1 MRASRFHICTVYTV
15 LCIVTIIMAPQA
27 FSLTLTQIVEKNTD
41 TDERGTPQRGHF
53 QPPVILSP
61 VERSEFRDTFQI
73 QCTWSEVPDAARYH
87 VVLAKDRRFE
97 NIIHENTDVTDTS
110 YTIGNLDYGSYFL
123 KVSSIASDNAES
135 PFSDILTFIIV
146 PSPPVNIPLNYYW

>member
-1 MRASRFHICTVYTV
+1 MRVSRFHICTVYTV
-15 LCIVTIIMAPQA
+15 LCVVMIMAPQA
-27 FSLTLTQIVEKNTD
+27 FALTQIVEKNTD
-41 TDERGTPQRGHF
+41 TDERGKSQRGSF

-61 VERSEFRDTFQI
+61 VEISEFRDIFQI

-87 VVLAKDRRFE
+87 VVLAKDRRFKD
-97 NIIHENTDVTDTS
+97 IIHENTDITDTS

-146 PSPPVNIPLNYYW
+146 PSPPVNVPLDYYW